1 MDYMKILKNYNLKI
15 TPQRLEIVDILYKN
29 GHITIDDLYQLLKE
43 RFPSLSLATVY
54 KNINMMCDKL
64 VVSEVKIPNNKS
76 LYELNREEHSHILCL
91 KCNAII
97 DIDLNKSN
105 LLNKAEEISGY
116 KIYQTSI
123 LFSGLCPKCLKET
136 N

>member
-1 MDYMKILKNYNLKI
+1 MDYMKILKNHNLKI

-64 VVSEVKIPNNKS
+64 VVSEVKIPNKKS
-76 LYELNREEHSHILCL
+76 LYELNRDEHSHILCL
-91 KCNAII
+91 KCNAIS

-105 LLNKAEEISGY
+105 LLKEAEEISGY

-123 LFSGLCPKCLKET
+123 LFSGLCPKCLKEI